1 MQEDSHLPNEPIEA
15 ALVQR
20 VRLEPLPELEPAGHA
35 LLAGRM
41 DLIGG
46 LKLKLRAV
54 LGEGEISVAT
64 LFDLKDGSLLPLD
77 CGIDPLV
84 AVELDGKTIARGEL
98 VVVDETLGVR
108 LTEVG
113 NVAP

>member
-1 MQEDSHLPNEPIEA
+1 MQDDCAVSGSLDQA
-15 ALVQR
+15 ATVQR

-35 LLAGRM
+35 LLAGRL
-41 DLIGG
+41 DLIGD

-54 LGEGEISVAT
+54 VGEGEISVAT
-64 LFDLKDGSLLPLD
+64 LFALKDGSLLPLD
-77 CGIDPLV
+77 CGINPLV

-98 VVVDETLGVR
+98 VEVDESLGVR

-113 NVAP
+113 HVAG